1 MSEANLGSIVL
12 YDEDE
17 NEIEF
22 DIMDKFGLDGETYYV
37 LLPID
42 YDAEDV
48 EFVILREMSADGEI
62 ALVGIEDA
70 ETLDRV
76 FDEYKKRQD
85 IY

>member
-1 MSEANLGSIVL
+1 MSEASLGSIIL

-17 NEIEF
+17 NELEF
-22 DIMDKFGLDGETYYV
+22 DVMDKFCFDGETYYV

-48 EFVILREMSADGEI
+48 EFVILREMSADGGT

-70 ETLDRV
+70 DTLDRV
-76 FDEYKKRQD
+76 FDEYKKRQAID
-85 IY
+85 

>member
-22 DIMDKFGLDGETYYV
+22 DIMDKFGLDGETYYA

-85 IY
+85 ID